1 MGEKCQGTQPLSKG
15 GHALDFIVA
24 HSPNVRMAH
33 KATEL
38 LCVRDTQ
45 ECLPGSADLSF
56 TDVAETEPVFQAKA
70 MPSLGLQAEV
80 GSSYTPQ
87 GLAWGDTSVCRCTS
101 GVVLPDCLRCCIFL
115 APQPGCLFKMTGF

>member
-1 MGEKCQGTQPLSKG
+1 MKG
-15 GHALDFIVA
+15 RWRWLGPAPCGPAPDYIVA

-45 ECLPGSADLSF
+45 DCLPSSADISF

-70 MPSLGLQAEV
+70 MPALALQAEI
-80 GSSYTPQ
+80 GSSYTAQRAAGPS
-87 GLAWGDTSVCRCTS
+87 LVRWSVGARARNAHVACADHPSFFTPPKNA
-101 GVVLPDCLRCCIFL
+101 LME
-115 APQPGCLFKMTGF
+115 A